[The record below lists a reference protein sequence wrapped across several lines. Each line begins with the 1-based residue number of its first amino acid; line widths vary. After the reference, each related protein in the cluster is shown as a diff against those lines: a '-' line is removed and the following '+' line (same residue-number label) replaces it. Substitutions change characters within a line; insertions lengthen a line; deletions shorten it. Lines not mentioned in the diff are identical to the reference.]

1 MSPTT
6 STISKY
12 AVALLAVGVAVL
24 IRMALTPWI
33 GSAFPLAT
41 MFTAVAF
48 TVWYG
53 GWGPALFTSIAGWF
67 AAGYMFRGGV
77 GYYTSF
83 GFNEAV
89 SLAVY
94 LLSTISVIVLGEA
107 MRSAQ
112 RRLLEQREALS
123 STNLELENKVEAQSL
138 LAAIVA
144 SSDDAI
150 ISKTLDGRI
159 TSWNKGAERVFG
171 YTAHEAIGKSIHL
184 IVPPEGR
191 DQETEILDRLRHGER
206 IDHLEVARGHKDGR
220 RVHVELTI
228 SPVHDRHGQ
237 IIGASTTGRDIT
249 TRKEWETSLAQANES
264 VREHRDVLAFAMQ
277 AGRMGAWSRD
287 LVMNT
292 VWWSPEL
299 AALFGFPAD
308 DRDYSLE
315 RLFALLAPEDRERVP
330 RAIEQA
336 LAQRQDY
343 TVEFRFKHAQT
354 GEWRWM
360 EARGRAQY
368 GPDGNPTMLYGLG
381 IDITERVR
389 AVDGLKEADRR
400 KDEFLAT
407 LAHELRN
414 PLAPISSGLHIMKTA
429 AGNLQVVET
438 AREIMERQVAQMV
451 RLVDDLLDVARITT
465 GKVELRCEVFDIADA
480 IRDAVETSR
489 PLIESQGQPLK
500 VSLSAT
506 PVHVNADRTRLAQ
519 VFANLLNNSAK
530 FSERGQPIAI
540 ELARDDGHAIVR
552 VRDAGAGIEPE
563 ALPKIFDMFG
573 QADGAGR
580 ARGAGLGIGLSL
592 VKRIAEMHGGSVKA
606 FSEGPGRGSE
616 FVVRLPAVDSAR
628 VAANRPAVP
637 LLAAAAK
644 RRILVVDDNLDAA
657 ESLAALLAINGH
669 ETRMAHDGVQ
679 AVEEAAVFKPDVV
692 FLDIGMPTIDGHET
706 ARRIRRE
713 PWGKGMVLVA
723 LTGWGQTEDRRRSKE
738 AGFDHHLV
746 KPADPHVVEK
756 LISSLV

>member
-1 MSPTT
+1 MSATT

-12 AVALLAVGVAVL
+12 GVALLAVAVAIL
-24 IRMALTPWI
+24 ARMTLTPWI
-33 GSAFPLAT
+33 GASFPLAT

-53 GWGPALFTSIAGWF
+53 GWAPALVTAIAGWF
-67 AAGYMFRGGV
+67 AAGMIFRGGQPFV
-77 GYYTSF
+77 GPSSS
-83 GFNEAV
+83 FNEAV
-89 SLAVY
+89 ALAVY
-94 LLSTISVIVLGEA
+94 LLSTGSVIVLGEA
-107 MRSAQ
+107 MRAAQ
-112 RRLLEQREALS
+112 RRLEEQREQLS
-123 STNLELENKVEAQSL
+123 TTNLALETKVEAQSL

-150 ISKTLDGRI
+150 LSKTLDGRI
-159 TSWNKGAERVFG
+159 TSWNKGAERLFG

-191 DQETEILDRLRHGER
+191 DQETEILDRLRHGDR
-206 IDHLEVARGHKDGR
+206 IDHLEVARIRKDGQR
-220 RVHVELTI
+220 AQVEVTI
-228 SPVHDRHGQ
+228 SPVHDRHGH
-237 IIGASTTGRDIT
+237 IIGASTTARDIT
-249 TRKEWETSLAQANES
+249 TRKEFETSLAQAAES
-264 VREHRDVLAFAMQ
+264 LRENRDVLAATI
-277 AGRMGAWSRD
+277 A
-287 LVMNT
+287 
-292 VWWSPEL
+292 E
-299 AALFGFPAD
+299 
-308 DRDYSLE
+308 
-315 RLFALLAPEDRERVP
+315 RER
-330 RAIEQA
+330 A
-336 LAQRQDY
+336 LMA
-343 TVEFRFKHAQT
+343 
-354 GEWRWM
+354 
-360 EARGRAQY
+360 
-368 GPDGNPTMLYGLG
+368 
-381 IDITERVR
+381 
-389 AVDGLKEADRR
+389 LKDADRR

-429 AGNLQVVET
+429 GGNPQVVQA

-465 GKVELRCEVFDIADA
+465 GKVELRCEVIDIADA
-480 IRDAVETSR
+480 VRDAVETSR
-489 PLIESQGQPLK
+489 PLIESQGQALGI
-500 VSLSAT
+500 SLPDT

-530 FSERGQPIAI
+530 FSERGQPISI
-540 ELARDDGHAIVR
+540 VLARDDGHAMVR

-573 QADGAGR
+573 QADGARR

-616 FVVRLPAVDSAR
+616 FVVRLPAAPSAR
-628 VAANRPAVP
+628 VAADQPVATVS
-637 LLAAAAK
+637 AGAAK

-657 ESLAALLAINGH
+657 ESLATLLKIHGH

-679 AVEEAAVFKPDVV
+679 AVEAAAAFKPDVV

-713 PWGKGMVLVA
+713 PWGKDMVLVA

-746 KPADPHVVEK
+746 KPADPHVVER
-756 LISSLV
+756 LISSLA